1 MAAHVSLDHDDPL
14 LATRREHHSMR
25 PDDPVADQ
33 ENREV
38 VLLAVRRIDSAIRP
52 AGLGGASLSVL
63 VGARIGKGW
72 SKLVRERLQRVD
84 NCTHLVELLMPL
96 ATTALMGTRG
106 AQPIAVRFP
115 PGKRPSQMDT
125 CYAWS
130 IEREMVGN
138 AWPEYSKKSVPAD
151 SPKRDS
157 SHGS

>member
-14 LATRREHHSMR
+14 LATRREHHCLR
-25 PDDPVADQ
+25 TDDPVADQ

-96 ATTALMGTRG
+96 ATT
-106 AQPIAVRFP
+106 P
-115 PGKRPSQMDT
+115 
-125 CYAWS
+125 
-130 IEREMVGN
+130 
-138 AWPEYSKKSVPAD
+138 
-151 SPKRDS
+151 
-157 SHGS
+157 H